1 MPRPWYPIAL
11 LLAACAAPTVARAQ
25 SDPAP
30 CADRARADTAGAL
43 VVIRASVT
51 ADEVTFRTQPD
62 ASARVGGC
70 AGPAVRVLERRNL
83 PERVQP
89 GVTYR
94 DVRIAVEIVGRVEA
108 ACLATLAGDAGL
120 AAALGGACAPA
131 ARADTTG
138 ADTTGA
144 DTARSGAPP

>member
-1 MPRPWYPIAL
+1 MPRPWCRIAL
-11 LLAACAAPTVARAQ
+11 LLAACAVPAAARAQ
-25 SDPAP
+25 AGAMP
-30 CADRARADTAGAL
+30 CADPPRTDSAAAT

-94 DVRIAVEIVGRVEA
+94 DVHIAVEIVGRVEA
-108 ACLATLAGDAGL
+108 ACLAVLAGDAGL
-120 AAALGGACAPA
+120 SAALGGGACAPA
-131 ARADTTG
+131 ARADS
-138 ADTTGA
+138 
-144 DTARSGAPP
+144 ARSPAPP